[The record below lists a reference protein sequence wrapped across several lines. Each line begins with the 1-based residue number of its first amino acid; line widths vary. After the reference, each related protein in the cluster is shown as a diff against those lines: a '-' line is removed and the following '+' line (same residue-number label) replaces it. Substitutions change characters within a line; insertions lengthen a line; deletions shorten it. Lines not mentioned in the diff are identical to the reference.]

1 MSYVLVTV
9 HRGLID
15 DARFFL
21 GTVEALAA
29 LRACVENMNLEDDD
43 AAVYGPEGFIANVKT
58 ILDNPDFS
66 CKEGREAVETT
77 VGLDKIFIPVNPK
90 HPLGPMVASYDDP
103 MGYRDP
109 VEAVSELGQLCRQA
123 GKHVLLYELVPV
135 VGPVADRDK
144 LKQFNEENWVEGFPY
159 DLVEEYLF

>member
-1 MSYVLVTV
+1 MSYVLVSV

-15 DARFFL
+15 DVRYFREPDEGL
-21 GTVEALAA
+21 RS
-29 LRACVENMNLEDDD
+29 LRAFAEGMNLEDDD
-43 AAVYGPEGFIANVKT
+43 AAVYGPEGLIANVKM
-58 ILDNPDFS
+58 ILDSPDGCF
-66 CKEGREAVETT
+66 EEAAETGA
-77 VGLDKIFIPVNPK
+77 VSEKIFIPINPK
-90 HPLGPMVASYDDP
+90 HPLGPMVATFDDP

-109 VEAVSELGQLCRQA
+109 IEAVSELGQLRRQA

-144 LKQFNEENWVEGFPY
+144 LKQFNEENWVEDFSY

>member
-1 MSYVLVTV
+1 MQYVLVSV

-15 DARFFL
+15 DVQFFRKPD
-21 GTVEALAA
+21 EAFRA
-29 LRACVENMNLEDDD
+29 LRACAAGMNLEDDD
-43 AAVYGPEGFIANVKT
+43 AALYGPEGLIANVKM
-58 ILDNPDFS
+58 ILDNADFS
-66 CKEGREAVETT
+66 YEESAKTAETG
-77 VGLDKIFIPVNPK
+77 VGSEKIFIPVNPK
-90 HPLGPMVASYDDP
+90 HPLGPMVATFDDP

-109 VEAVSELGQLCRQA
+109 IEAVSELGQLRRQA

-144 LKQFNEENWVEGFPY
+144 LKQFNEENWVEDFSY